1 MDQEN
6 ILVRQRLR
14 NRQIEALELASSWPA
29 QLKYQN
35 EAPEVSVPSEVIN
48 QCDDVFHGD
57 QSQLSGPLYSQSEEI
72 ALRKYSCVLN
82 DVCQKTPALLPAL
95 QEVFKLSAWQEVF
108 KLSAWQELRDAA
120 KEALDVMMVRGPFS
134 EDALKKDDV

>member
-1 MDQEN
+1 MAYQEN
-6 ILVRQRLR
+6 MLVRQRLR

-48 QCDDVFHGD
+48 QFDDVFHGD

-72 ALRKYSCVLN
+72 ALRKYSCVFN
-82 DVCQKTPALLPAL
+82 DVCQKSPASLPSL
-95 QEVFKLSAWQEVF
+95 QEVFE
-108 KLSAWQELRDAA
+108 LSAWQELRDAA
-120 KEALDVMMVRGPFS
+120 KEALDVMMVRGPFP
-134 EDALKKDDV
+134 EDTLKKDDV

>member
-1 MDQEN
+1 M
-6 ILVRQRLR
+6 LVRQRLR

-82 DVCQKTPALLPAL
+82 DVCQKTPASLPAL
-95 QEVFKLSAWQEVF
+95 QEVFKLSAWQEL
-108 KLSAWQELRDAA
+108 KDAA